1 MKEQKG
7 ITLVAL
13 VITII
18 VLLILAGVSISL
30 VMGNNGILTQ
40 ASGAVVAQEKGTASS
55 EVGMA
60 ASDALTNYWTGKA
73 SDITVKK
80 STYYAE
86 SEGSVFKNNCIS
98 ATTLVI
104 KYPKTAA
111 DTGYVYVRYTASSKD
126 NYFYKIDVST
136 GKVEESTVDVYKGIT
151 GTDVETKAAIGT
163 TDSSFA
169 E

>member
-40 ASGAVVAQEKGTASS
+40 ASGAVVAQEKGTASG

-80 STYYAE
+80 SDYYT
-86 SEGSVFKNNCIS
+86 GDVFNNNCTS
-98 ATTLVI
+98 ATHVYI
-104 KYPKTAA
+104 KCPTSV
-111 DTGYVYVRYTASSKD
+111 DTGYVYVQYTASSKD
-126 NYFYKIDVST
+126 DYYYKIDVST
-136 GKVEESTVDVYKGIT
+136 GSVEECLASDY
-151 GTDVETKAAIGT
+151 
-163 TDSSFA
+163 SSA
-169 E
+169 TATQVTAK